1 MVERLEAI
9 GYVSG
14 STPAPPTRGVSIHD
28 GERAFGGLNFYGQ
41 RRVDLRRDASG
52 LREYLDGGGRVIA
65 TKARHLDRLGDLEGE
80 LVEVAR
86 FRSGRRAYVLL
97 APAELSD
104 ASARRDP

>member
-1 MVERLEAI
+1 MEKSPRPIAEAAAAR
-9 GYVSG
+9 V
-14 STPAPPTRGVSIHD
+14 PE
-28 GERAFGGLNFYGQ
+28 GERIGLFGHTAMLGGLNFYGQ